1 MTKQHAIQL
10 AGSAKALAS
19 LLGITQGAISQWG
32 DELPPLRVYELREL
46 RPKWFAKP
54 PAKRSADSAQT

>member
-1 MTKQHAIQL
+1 MRKEHAIQL

-32 DELPPLRVYELREL
+32 EEIPPLRVYELREL
-46 RPKWFAKP
+46 KPGWFVNP
-54 PAKRSADSAQT
+54 PAKICVLAPKT